1 MDKLDAMKVFV
12 EVAKHQSF
20 IGASKQ
26 LNLSAPAVTR
36 FVASLETSLGVKL
49 FNRTTRHVR
58 LTESGER
65 FLTDSKRIL
74 DDMVE
79 AEAAVTGIYSKPK
92 GTLTITAPVLFGE
105 KHVLPI
111 ITEYLELNQ
120 EVTVKTLFSDRVT
133 SLVEEELDIA
143 IRIGHL
149 KDSNLYAT
157 HVGNVRRIVC
167 SSPSYFKKYGE
178 PIYPSDLSDHNIVF
192 PTTFEA
198 SPVWHF
204 INNGKKETVKLNPRL
219 HCNQNNSALQAVIQ
233 GFGITRL
240 MSYQV
245 GEELA
250 KGTLQSILTGYE
262 EKPLPV
268 NIVRIEGR
276 RSNAKIRSFLDL
288 ATKRLEANPFIHTKI

>member
-1 MDKLDAMKVFV
+1 LDKLDAMKVFV
-12 EVAKHQSF
+12 EVAKHKSF
-20 IGASKQ
+20 IGASKC

-58 LTESGER
+58 LTESGQNY
-65 FLTDSKRIL
+65 LTDAKRIL
-74 DDMVE
+74 EYITE
-79 AEAAVTGIYSKPK
+79 AEAAAIGIYSKPK
-92 GTLTITAPVLFGE
+92 GILTITAPVLFGE
-105 KHVLPI
+105 KHILPI
-111 ITEYLELNQ
+111 ITEYLDINQ
-120 EVTVKTLFSDRVT
+120 DVTMKAFFSDRIT

-167 SSPSYFKKYGE
+167 SSPSYFKKHGK
-178 PIYPSDLSDHNIVF
+178 PMYPSDLNKHNIIF
-192 PTTFEA
+192 PTTFES
-198 SPVWHF
+198 SPVWNF
-204 INNGKKETVKLNPRL
+204 INNGEKETIRLNPRL
-219 HCNQNNSALQAVIQ
+219 HCNQTSFALKTAIQ

-245 GEELA
+245 EEELE
-250 KGTLQSILTGYE
+250 KGTLQGILTDFE

-268 NIVRIEGR
+268 NLMRIEGR
-276 RSNAKIRSFLDL
+276 RGNAKIRSFLEL
-288 ATKRLEANPFIHTKI
+288 ATKRLKANPFINIK

>member
-1 MDKLDAMKVFV
+1 LDKLDAMKVFV

-20 IGASKQ
+20 IEASKQ

-58 LTESGER
+58 LTESGEH

-74 DDMVE
+74 EDIIE
-79 AEAAVTGIYSKPK
+79 AEAAATGIYSKPK

-157 HVGNVRRIVC
+157 HVGNVHRIVC
-167 SSPSYFKKYGE
+167 SSPSYFKKYGK
-178 PIYPSDLSDHNIVF
+178 PIYPADLSDHSIVF

-198 SPVWHF
+198 SPVWNF
-204 INNGKKETVKLNPRL
+204 INNGEKEAVKLNPRL
-219 HCNQNNSALQAVIQ
+219 HCNQTNSALQAAIQ

-245 GEELA
+245 GEELE
-250 KGTLQSILTGYE
+250 KGTLQSVLTSYE

-268 NIVRIEGR
+268 NIIRIEGR

-288 ATKRLEANPFIHTKI
+288 ATKRLQGNPFIHTK

>member
-1 MDKLDAMKVFV
+1 MKVFV
-12 EVAKHQSF
+12 EVAKHKSF

-26 LNLSAPAVTR
+26 LNLSAPAITR
-36 FVASLETSLGVKL
+36 FVASLEMSLGVKL
-49 FNRTTRHVR
+49 FNRTTRYVR
-58 LTESGER
+58 LTESGEH
-65 FLTDSKRIL
+65 FLIDAKRIL
-74 DDMVE
+74 DDVVE
-79 AEAAVTGIYSKPK
+79 AEAAATGIYSNPK

-105 KHVLPI
+105 KHILPI
-111 ITEYLELNQ
+111 IAEYLELNQ

-157 HVGNVRRIVC
+157 HVGNVHRIIC
-167 SSPSYFKKYGE
+167 SSPSYFKKYGK
-178 PIYPSDLSDHNIVF
+178 PMHPSDLNDHDIIF

-204 INNGKKETVKLNPRL
+204 NNNGEKEAVKLNPRL
-219 HCNQNNSALQAVIQ
+219 HCNQTNSALQAAIQ
-233 GFGITRL
+233 GVGITRL

-245 GEELA
+245 GEELENGA
-250 KGTLQSILTGYE
+250 LQSVLTQYE
-262 EKPLPV
+262 EAPLPV
-268 NIVRIEGR
+268 NIMRIEGR

-288 ATKRLEANPFIHTKI
+288 ATKRLKANPFIHTK

>member
-1 MDKLDAMKVFV
+1 MDKLEGMKVFV
-12 EVAKHQSF
+12 EVAKHKSF
-20 IGASKQ
+20 IGASKH

-36 FVASLETSLGVKL
+36 FIANLETSLGVKL

-58 LTESGER
+58 LTESGEH
-65 FLTDSKRIL
+65 FLTDTKRIL
-74 DDMVE
+74 EDIAE
-79 AEAAVTGIYSKPK
+79 AESAVTGIYSKPR
-92 GTLTITAPVLFGE
+92 GILTITAPVLFGE

-120 EVTVKTLFSDRVT
+120 EVTIKTFFSDRVT

-167 SSPSYFKKYGE
+167 SSPSYLKKYGE
-178 PIYPSDLSDHNIVF
+178 PRCPNDLTDHSIVF
-192 PTTFEA
+192 PTTFES
-198 SPVWHF
+198 SPIWHF
-204 INNGKKETVKLNPRL
+204 IKNDKKEAVKLKPRL
-219 HCNQNNSALQAVIQ
+219 HCNQTNSALQTTIQ

-245 GEELA
+245 GEELE
-250 KGTLQSILTGYE
+250 KGTLQSILTSYE
-262 EKPLPV
+262 EDPLPV
-268 NIVRIEGR
+268 NIIRIEGR

-288 ATKRLEANPFIHTKI
+288 ATKRLKSNPLINIK

>member
-12 EVAKHQSF
+12 EVAKYKSF
-20 IGASKQ
+20 VGASKH

-36 FVASLETSLGVKL
+36 FVASLEVSLGVKL

-65 FLTDSKRIL
+65 FLTDTKRIL
-74 DDMVE
+74 DDILE
-79 AEAAVTGIYSKPK
+79 AEAAATGIYSEPK

-105 KHVLPI
+105 KHILPI

-120 EVTVKTLFSDRVT
+120 AVTVKTFFSDRVT
-133 SLVEEELDIA
+133 SLIEEELDIA

-157 HVGNVRRIVC
+157 HVGNVNRIVC
-167 SSPSYFKKYGE
+167 SSPAYFKKHGK
-178 PIYPSDLSDHNIVF
+178 PVYPSDLTKHSIVF
-192 PTTFEA
+192 PTTFES

-219 HCNQNNSALQAVIQ
+219 QCNQTNSALQAAIQ

-240 MSYQV
+240 MSYQI
-245 GEELA
+245 GKELES
-250 KGTLQSILTGYE
+250 GSLQSVLTPYE
-262 EKPLPV
+262 EEPLPV
-268 NIVRIEGR
+268 NIIRIEGR

-288 ATKRLEANPFIHTKI
+288 ATKRLKANPFIHT

>member
-58 LTESGER
+58 LTESGEH

-74 DDMVE
+74 EDIVE
-79 AEAAVTGIYSKPK
+79 AEAAATGIYSTPK

-105 KHVLPI
+105 KHILPI

-157 HVGNVRRIVC
+157 HVGNVHRIVC
-167 SSPSYFKKYGE
+167 SSPDYFKKYGK
-178 PIYPSDLSDHNIVF
+178 PTHPSDLNDHNIVF
-192 PTTFEA
+192 PTTFET

-204 INNGKKETVKLNPRL
+204 INNGKKEVVKLNPRL
-219 HCNQNNSALQAVIQ
+219 HCNQTNLALQAAIQ

-245 GEELA
+245 GEELE
-250 KGTLQSILTGYE
+250 KGTLQSVLTGYE

-268 NIVRIEGR
+268 NIIRIEGR
-276 RSNAKIRSFLDL
+276 RSSAKIRSFLDL
-288 ATKRLEANPFIHTKI
+288 ATKRLEANPFIHAK